1 MAKKKRQQFGSN
13 WDRRSH
19 WSTYEAH
26 VSART
31 TKRERPDFRAFNL
44 QLEQRILFTMFVAF
58 LPFPPRI
65 SFAFCAKVGHR
76 MFHPPSEL
84 CWIAGS
90 ILEMLVGF
98 CLGLTY
104 GLQVLP
110 CLSFSSNGWHF
121 HTIPLDP

>member
-1 MAKKKRQQFGSN
+1 MREQQKENAQISGPLIYN
-13 WDRRSH
+13 WNN
-19 WSTYEAH
+19 
-26 VSART
+26 
-31 TKRERPDFRAFNL
+31 AFC
-44 QLEQRILFTMFVAF
+44 F
-58 LPFPPRI
+58 LAFPPRV